1 MLNMM
6 PLNRSMMN
14 PFAEMDQMARDFFG
28 GSSLRA
34 FSTDI
39 KDTGDSYVLEAE
51 LPGFNKEDIQID
63 IDGDRLTIQASHSS
77 ESEENKEGEEKEQ
90 SSYLRR
96 ERYYGSYSRS
106 FDISQIDADKIAASY
121 ENGVLSLNLPKRVEV
136 TPASRH
142 LEIQ

>member
-34 FSTDI
+34 FRTDI
-39 KDTGDSYVLEAE
+39 KDRGDSYVLEAE

-63 IDGDRLTIQASHSS
+63 LEGDRLTIRASHSN
-77 ESEENKEGEEKEQ
+77 ETEEKPNGEEQ
-90 SSYLRR
+90 GGYLRR

-106 FDISQIDADKIAASY
+106 FDISQIDTDRIAASY
-121 ENGVLSLNLPKRVEV
+121 ENGVLALTLPKRTEV
-136 TPASRH
+136 TPASRR
-142 LEIQ
+142 LEIK

>member
-1 MLNMM
+1 MLSMM

-14 PFAEMDQMARDFFG
+14 PFAEMDQMAREFFG

-39 KDTGDSYVLEAE
+39 KDEGANYVLEAE
-51 LPGFNKEDIQID
+51 LPGFRKEDIQID
-63 IDGDRLTIQASHSS
+63 IDGDRLTIQANHSN
-77 ESEENKEGEEKEQ
+77 EQEEKDEKGN
-90 SSYLRR
+90 YLRR

-106 FDISQIDADKIAASY
+106 FDISQIEGDQIAASY
-121 ENGVLSLNLPKRVEV
+121 DNGVLRLTLPKRAEI
-136 TPASRH
+136 TPASRR